1 VSGFADWFG
10 VKSVGREGLNEIA
23 MEALA
28 RMIIEGRL
36 AVAAFTLPFEEETI
50 QNAFTSVKYGSYYG
64 KTVLSTVE
72 IDDKTWMA
80 GFKDSPW

>member
-1 VSGFADWFG
+1 
-10 VKSVGREGLNEIA
+10 
-23 MEALA
+23 
-28 RMIIEGRL
+28 
-36 AVAAFTLPFEEETI
+36 
-50 QNAFTSVKYGSYYG
+50 VKYGSYYG